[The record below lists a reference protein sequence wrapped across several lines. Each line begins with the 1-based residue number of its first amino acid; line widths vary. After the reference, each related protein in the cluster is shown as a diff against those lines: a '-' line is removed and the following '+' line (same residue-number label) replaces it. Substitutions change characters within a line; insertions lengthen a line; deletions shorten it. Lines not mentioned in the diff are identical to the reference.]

1 VTIPEVRA
9 PATAQVLLAVLGMLL
24 VGAGV
29 GVVVS
34 ADDGLVR
41 DRLEVDGV
49 PVTLLQPA
57 SEGPFPGLVV
67 AHGFA
72 ASSTLMEGIG
82 IAAARDGWAVAL
94 LDFSGHGANQAPL
107 GDEQDTLVD
116 DLEAVRT
123 WLAERTE
130 GEPALLGHSMGAG
143 VVTRVAAEDPSVP
156 ATVALSLPSADDLP
170 PAADGPRSLLLLAG
184 ALEPSRF
191 GATLAAADD
200 LGYTTGTIPAAEHI
214 SILFRAP
221 TLEQSVGWLDA
232 ALGREP
238 AGPAAG
244 DWRMPAVGVVYLGS
258 ALLFWPLS
266 GWLVTSRTERVRL
279 PRRVLPVWVAGPV
292 AGVAA
297 GGVLAVVPALG
308 EVVPL
313 VIGGYLAAFLAVA
326 GLLLWA
332 AARAV
337 ERPSLDAVGSGL
349 VLGLYAAVAL
359 ALPAQ
364 LAWAQV
370 SLTGV
375 RGLSALGLVLAAFL
389 YAWGESL
396 VAWRHIGYGRI
407 VASRLLLA
415 GVLLGLAVTG
425 VAPGFLLL
433 LAPLMVVVL
442 PWFGAYGVRVARLS
456 GSPLAAALTQAL
468 PLGVL
473 VAITT
478 PLA

>member
-1 VTIPEVRA
+1 MTIPQVRA
-9 PATAQVLLAVLGMLL
+9 PTSARLLLAVLGMLL

-41 DRLEVDGV
+41 ERLDVEGV
-49 PVTLLQPA
+49 PVTLLQPEG
-57 SEGPFPGLVV
+57 EGPFPGLVV
-67 AHGFA
+67 AHGFS
-72 ASSTLMEGIG
+72 ASSTLMDGIG

-94 LDFSGHGANQAPL
+94 LDFAGHGANQAPL
-107 GDEQDTLVD
+107 GQDEDTLVD
-116 DLEAVRT
+116 ELDTVRA

-143 VVTRVAAEDPSVP
+143 VVTRAAAADPAVP
-156 ATVALSLPSADDLP
+156 ATVALSLPSAEDLP
-170 PAADGPRSLLLLAG
+170 PAEDGPRALLLLAG
-184 ALEPSRF
+184 ALEPARF
-191 GATLAAADD
+191 AETLTEADA

-214 SILFRAP
+214 SILFRTP
-221 TLEQSVGWLDA
+221 TLQQSVQWLDDA
-232 ALGREP
+232 VGREST
-238 AGPAAG
+238 GPVAA
-244 DWRMPAVGVVYLGS
+244 DRRMPAVGVVYLGS

-266 GWLVTSRTERVRL
+266 GWLLPVRTERVQ
-279 PRRVLPVWVAGPV
+279 PRPRGVPLLLAVPLAGAL
-292 AGVAA
+292 AGVA
-297 GGVLAVVPALG
+297 LAVAPGLG

-313 VIGGYLAAFLAVA
+313 LVGGYFAAFFAVT

-332 AARAV
+332 AARV
-337 ERPSLDAVGSGL
+337 GERPSLDALGTGL

-375 RGLSALGLVLAAFL
+375 RGLSALALVLAAFL
-389 YAWGESL
+389 YAWGETL
-396 VAWRHIGYGRI
+396 VAWRRIGYGR
-407 VASRLLLA
+407 VVLARLLLA
-415 GVLLGLAVTG
+415 GVLLVLAVTG
-425 VAPGFLLL
+425 LAPGFLLL
-433 LAPLMVVVL
+433 LAPLMALVL

-456 GSPLAAALTQAL
+456 GSPLSAALTQAL

>member
-1 VTIPEVRA
+1 MTLPDGHA
-9 PATAQVLLAVLGMLL
+9 PARVLLAVLGVLM

-41 DRLEVDGV
+41 DRLDVQGV
-49 PVTLLQPA
+49 PVTLLQPEG
-57 SEGPFPGLVV
+57 EGPFPGLVV
-67 AHGFA
+67 AHGFS

-94 LDFSGHGANQAPL
+94 LDFSGHGANQSPL
-107 GDEQDTLVD
+107 GEAEDTLVD
-116 DLEAVRT
+116 DLDAVRT
-123 WLAERTE
+123 WLGERTQ

-170 PAADGPRSLLLLAG
+170 PAVDGPRSLLLLAG
-184 ALEPSRF
+184 ALEPARF
-191 GATLAAADD
+191 GVALAEADA

-214 SILFRAP
+214 SILFRTP
-221 TLEQSVGWLDA
+221 TLEQSVEWLDS
-232 ALGREP
+232 ALGRDP
-238 AGPAAG
+238 AGPVTR

-266 GWLVTSRTERVRL
+266 GWLLTAATDRVRA
-279 PRRVLPVWVAGPV
+279 PRRSLPVWVAVPV
-292 AGVAA
+292 AGGAA
-297 GGVLAVVPALG
+297 GGVLLVLPALG
-308 EVVPL
+308 DVVPL
-313 VIGGYLAAFLAVA
+313 VIGGYVAAFLALS

-375 RGLSALGLVLAAFL
+375 RGLSALGLVLAALL
-389 YAWGESL
+389 YAWGETL
-396 VAWRHIGYGRI
+396 LAWRRLGYGRI
-407 VASRLLLA
+407 VLSRLLLA

-433 LAPLMVVVL
+433 LAPLMAVVL